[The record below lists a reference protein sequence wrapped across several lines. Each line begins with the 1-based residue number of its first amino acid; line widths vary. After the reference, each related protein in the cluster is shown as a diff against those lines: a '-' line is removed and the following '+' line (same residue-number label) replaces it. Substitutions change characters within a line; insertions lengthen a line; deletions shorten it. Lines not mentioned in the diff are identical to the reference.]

1 MRQGALIQMQRDL
14 GNRKARQMVPVPVAP
29 AGKAP
34 AIQRDTLDQSLT
46 GVGAPIAG
54 LKRGDGLKYGTYDKR
69 DRVSILQV
77 QLNEKMMANIRVDG
91 KFGPRTEEVLGEFQ
105 ESVDLA
111 PSPVV
116 DPVTADLL
124 MSESEPEPIPGPQGE
139 TVHPN
144 FVSSGESLK
153 SASINIFMTSLLLS
167 TCGTLLQDPNDP
179 GRQGAATM
187 LIASDTNLANASNDL
202 QAAGSDLIFGDEESI
217 HTAGLKMTTAGQ
229 QLMAAGFQISAAGNL
244 LAMGQSPTDAAAG
257 RLLTNFA
264 DELIVAAQ
272 KIEWAGFKLQDH
284 EDRRKP
290 IGDPI
295 VGLRKGDGL
304 IYGTRNRR
312 DRVRLL
318 QEKLNDKDKAGLVP
332 DGKFGDLT
340 TAALH
345 SFQSLE
351 GLPESDRVDS
361 ATAKALRAAPST
373 SEEQT
378 PLQQAG
384 ESLIE
389 SADILES
396 QSLQLDS
403 AGNILSAGLGPTDG
417 PAGQQMSQASEQFIS
432 AGSNIR
438 AAGEGLKDIK

>member
-1 MRQGALIQMQRDL
+1 MPAGKRKLRRMPSSAGVAPARKVARRSRPGKPAIHPNGLVNMLSNGGTSAMRQGALIQMQRDL

-153 SASINIFMTSLLLS
+153 SASINIFMTSILLS
-167 TCGTLLQDPNDP
+167 T
-179 GRQGAATM
+179 
-187 LIASDTNLANASNDL
+187 
-202 QAAGSDLIFGDEESI
+202 
-217 HTAGLKMTTAGQ
+217 
-229 QLMAAGFQISAAGNL
+229 
-244 LAMGQSPTDAAAG
+244 
-257 RLLTNFA
+257 
-264 DELIVAAQ
+264 
-272 KIEWAGFKLQDH
+272 
-284 EDRRKP
+284 
-290 IGDPI
+290 
-295 VGLRKGDGL
+295 
-304 IYGTRNRR
+304 
-312 DRVRLL
+312 
-318 QEKLNDKDKAGLVP
+318 
-332 DGKFGDLT
+332 
-340 TAALH
+340 
-345 SFQSLE
+345 
-351 GLPESDRVDS
+351 
-361 ATAKALRAAPST
+361 
-373 SEEQT
+373 
-378 PLQQAG
+378 
-384 ESLIE
+384 
-389 SADILES
+389 
-396 QSLQLDS
+396 
-403 AGNILSAGLGPTDG
+403 
-417 PAGQQMSQASEQFIS
+417 
-432 AGSNIR
+432 
-438 AAGEGLKDIK
+438 